1 MRPPGAKGETMKW
14 FVGYVTKTGTTMEI
28 AQRIGGVLSSR
39 GIEAEVA
46 AITVDR
52 DLRAYDRL
60 VFGCPVNG
68 MKVLPDFATYL
79 GAYAAKAGKPVDLFI
94 VSYMFEHGR
103 SMWKKAIRSEAERVK
118 ALAGAG
124 TAEVF
129 SGKIAGPLPGFARF
143 IFGVPGD
150 LPADIRDWE
159 KIERWAN
166 SLADSMLA

>member
-1 MRPPGAKGETMKW
+1 MKC

-28 AQRIGGVLSSR
+28 AQRVGEALAAR
-39 GIEAEVA
+39 GIEADVA

-60 VFGCPVNG
+60 VFGCPING

-79 GAYAAKAGKPVDLFI
+79 GGYAAKAGRPVDLFI
-94 VSYMFEHGR
+94 VSYMFENGR
-103 SMWKKAIRSEAERVK
+103 SMWKKAIRGEAERVK
-118 ALAGAG
+118 ALAGAR
-124 TAEVF
+124 TAEIF
-129 SGKIAGPLPGFARF
+129 AGRIAGSLPGFARF
-143 IFGVPGD
+143 IFGVPKD

-166 SLADSMLA
+166 GLADSMLA

>member
-1 MRPPGAKGETMKW
+1 MKC

-28 AQRIGGVLSSR
+28 AQRVGEALAAR
-39 GIEAEVA
+39 GIEADVA

-52 DLRAYDRL
+52 DLRAYDLL
-60 VFGCPVNG
+60 VFGCPING

-79 GAYAAKAGKPVDLFI
+79 GGYAAKAGRPVDLFI

-103 SMWKKAIRSEAERVK
+103 SMWKKAIRGEAERVK
-118 ALAGAG
+118 ALAGAR
-124 TAEVF
+124 TAEIF
-129 SGKIAGPLPGFARF
+129 AGRIAGSLPGFARF
-143 IFGVPGD
+143 IFGVPKD

-166 SLADSMLA
+166 NLADSMLA

>member
-1 MRPPGAKGETMKW
+1 MKC

-28 AQRIGGVLSSR
+28 AQRIGDALRSR
-39 GIEAEVA
+39 GIEADVA

-60 VFGCPVNG
+60 VFGCPING

-79 GAYAAKAGKPVDLFI
+79 GGYAAPAGRPVDLFL
-94 VSYMFEHGR
+94 VSYMFEKGR
-103 SMWKKAIRSEAERVK
+103 SMWRKAIRGEAERAK
-118 ALAGAG
+118 ALAGARSVEIFG
-124 TAEVF
+124 
-129 SGKIAGPLPGFARF
+129 GKIAGALPGFARL
-143 IFGVPGD
+143 IFGVPKD

-166 SLADSMLA
+166 GLADSMLA

>member
-1 MRPPGAKGETMKW
+1 MKC

-28 AQRIGGVLSSR
+28 AQRVGEVLAAR
-39 GIEAEVA
+39 GIEADVA

-79 GAYAAKAGKPVDLFI
+79 GGYAAKAGRPVDLFI
-94 VSYMFEHGR
+94 VSYMFEKGR
-103 SMWKKAIRSEAERVK
+103 SMWRKAIRGEAERVK

-129 SGKIAGPLPGFARF
+129 GGRIAEPLPGFARF
-143 IFGVPGD
+143 IFGVPGGM
-150 LPADIRDWE
+150 PADIRDWE
-159 KIERWAN
+159 KIERWAQ
-166 SLADSMLA
+166 SLADSMLARG

>member
-1 MRPPGAKGETMKW
+1 MKC

-39 GIEAEVA
+39 GIEAEAA

-60 VFGCPVNG
+60 VFGCPING

-124 TAEVF
+124 TAEIF
-129 SGKIAGPLPGFARF
+129 GGKIAGALPGFARF

-159 KIERWAN
+159 KIDRWAN